1 MYAYISLNLYQQKQI
16 SWFVEP
22 PYSELLQKLSG
33 GIRGSPP
40 ERVVYTRNLLRVY
53 IAVVPVLQKSSP
65 GQTHKMTHTITPPS
79 HTLTHRK
86 THKTGGYTP
95 ETPKFPIQRIC

>member
-1 MYAYISLNLYQQKQI
+1 MRTLALIRINRNKYHGSQNLHTAETERGYQG
-16 SWFVEP
+16 
-22 PYSELLQKLSG
+22 LL
-33 GIRGSPP
+33 P

-79 HTLTHRK
+79 HTMAHGK
-86 THKTGGYTP
+86 THV
-95 ETPKFPIQRIC
+95 FVCHCV

>member
-1 MYAYISLNLYQQKQI
+1 MVRRTSIQRTFAETERGYQG
-16 SWFVEP
+16 
-22 PYSELLQKLSG
+22 LL
-33 GIRGSPP
+33 P

-79 HTLTHRK
+79 HTMAHRK
-86 THKTGGYTP
+86 THKTAHNGTQKRVSFRVP
-95 ETPKFPIQRIC
+95 LCVTD

>member
-1 MYAYISLNLYQQKQI
+1 MVRRTSIQRTFAETERGYQG
-16 SWFVEP
+16 
-22 PYSELLQKLSG
+22 L
-33 GIRGSPP
+33 PP

-79 HTLTHRK
+79 HTMTHRK
-86 THKTGGYTP
+86 THKTAHNGTQKRVSFRVP
-95 ETPKFPIQRIC
+95 LCVTD